1 VFPPHPLE
9 AVPAAHRRWFF
20 GMLLVATAA
29 GAVTLSALDA
39 PLRTEAS
46 PWGIVS
52 FELAGSVERAG
63 LMIESWDER
72 ARLYAAFSLGF
83 DFLYLVLYS
92 TTLAFACVWGAR
104 VFARRGWPL
113 AGLGA
118 GLAWGQ
124 WGAAGLDALE
134 NAALWRLLAGP
145 VVAPW
150 PEFARW
156 CATPKFALVL
166 AGLLYAATAAVVALA
181 APRE

>member
-1 VFPPHPLE
+1 VFPPHPLQ
-9 AVPAAHRRWFF
+9 AVPAARRRRVF

-29 GAVTLSALDA
+29 SAAILSALDA

-52 FELAGSVERAG
+52 FELAGGVERAG
-63 LMIESWDER
+63 SMIESWDER
-72 ARLYAAFSLGF
+72 ARLYAAFGLGF
-83 DFLYLVLYS
+83 DFLFLVLYS

-104 VFARRGWPL
+104 VFVRRGWPL

-134 NAALWRLLAGP
+134 NAALWRLLVGP
-145 VVAPW
+145 VAAPW
-150 PEFARW
+150 PELACW
-156 CATPKFALVL
+156 CATLKFALVA
-166 AGLLYAATAAVVALA
+166 AGLLYAAAAVAALA